1 MPQAGKTFS
10 TASGYQCLRAGEDG
24 RFGQYLYVC
33 SQSIGVRWSSE
44 RASGGIAR
52 CAVLVLKSAIV
63 EFMPTFPVVP
73 GARHDNRV

>member
-10 TASGYQCLRAGEDG
+10 TAREYQCLQAGEDG

-44 RASGGIAR
+44 SLWRNCQVRG
-52 CAVLVLKSAIV
+52 LVLKSAIV
-63 EFMPTFPVVP
+63 EFMPTFPVDP
-73 GARHDNRV
+73 GVRRDNRV